1 MKEIL
6 NKLFAHNK
14 LNQQETKQVLLDIS
28 DGAYNEAQVAVFMGV
43 FMMRSVSVEELTGFR
58 SALMELCLAVD
69 LEGVQ
74 SIDLCGTG
82 GDGKNTFNISTTT
95 SFVVA
100 GARYKVSKS
109 SRRLRP

>member
-43 FMMRSVSVEELTGFR
+43 FMIG
-58 SALMELCLAVD
+58 
-69 LEGVQ
+69 
-74 SIDLCGTG
+74 
-82 GDGKNTFNISTTT
+82 
-95 SFVVA
+95 
-100 GARYKVSKS
+100 
-109 SRRLRP
+109 